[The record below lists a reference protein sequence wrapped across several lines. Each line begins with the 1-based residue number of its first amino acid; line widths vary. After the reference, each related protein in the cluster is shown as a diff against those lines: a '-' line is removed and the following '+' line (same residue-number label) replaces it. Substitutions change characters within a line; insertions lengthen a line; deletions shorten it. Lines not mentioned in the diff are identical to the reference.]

1 MKPLSLRK
9 KIILALLIAS
19 GVGTIVICLVMNF
32 AIIPR
37 IEAGDPP
44 MRCFD
49 MCTTGYTVED
59 ARAFVAWLSPEA
71 LDTYL
76 HVQLPL
82 DFFYP
87 LFYTVFFGLLWVVMH
102 GKANAVL
109 AVPVALAVADYTENS
124 LVIAML
130 KNPAFPS
137 VVARVA
143 SWATM
148 LKTALMYVTFLILA
162 ITAIFL
168 VFRIVRRRRQAKDG
182 RGADVE

>member
-1 MKPLSLRK
+1 M
-9 KIILALLIAS
+9 LALLIAS

-32 AIIPR
+32 ALIPR
-37 IEAGDPP
+37 IEAGNPP

-71 LDTYL
+71 LDLYL

-87 LFYTVFFGLLWVVMH
+87 VCYTVFFGLLWVVMH
-102 GKANAVL
+102 GKANVVL

-124 LVIAML
+124 LVITML
-130 KNPAFPS
+130 RNPQFPTA
-137 VVARVA
+137 VARAA

-148 LKTALMYVTFLILA
+148 IKTALMYVTFLILA
-162 ITAIFL
+162 ITAICL
-168 VFRIVRRRRQAKDG
+168 IFRAIRRRRQARDG
-182 RGADVE
+182 KGADVE